1 MLLCDIF
8 IITCNSLSHLIS
20 HQTFFLSSKKRETI
34 TASSS
39 CPHPDIQKASIRRSL
54 FITTDATSLLS
65 LTSQL
70 PCLFHYAFLVSR
82 STAPTYSFRSTLSL
96 SLTLRLPQFKL
107 DLFISISAIK
117 YRLARRPKT
126 ATYMIP
132 RYLCSS

>member
-1 MLLCDIF
+1 MLSVYYSVIHSRILP
-8 IITCNSLSHLIS
+8 SPYSQLI
-20 HQTFFLSSKKRETI
+20 LSKKRETI

-96 SLTLRLPQFKL
+96 SLTLRLPQLKL

-126 ATYMIP
+126 TAYMIP